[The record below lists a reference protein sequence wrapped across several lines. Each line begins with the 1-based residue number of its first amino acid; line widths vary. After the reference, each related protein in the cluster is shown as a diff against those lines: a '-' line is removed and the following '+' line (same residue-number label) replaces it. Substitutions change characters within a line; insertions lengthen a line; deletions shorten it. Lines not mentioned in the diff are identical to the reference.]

1 MAGWPAPPLAFIRIT
16 LYSAKKTAKEPFMKR
31 TQVML
36 DETLM
41 QDCIKATGIKTQR
54 ALIDHALR
62 ELLRREK
69 QMEILQLKGG
79 IEWQGSLEEW
89 RQRRDA

>member
-1 MAGWPAPPLAFIRIT
+1 
-16 LYSAKKTAKEPFMKR
+16 MKR

-36 DETLM
+36 DETLI

-69 QMEILQLKGG
+69 QMNILQLKGG
-79 IEWQGSLEEW
+79 IEWHGNLEEW